1 MKAAIETREIITINV
16 GGFCLRGTHHKP
28 KDEDRDSHL
37 TDNEKSHI
45 GILFLSGSVEPRAA
59 FGDSAVYWA
68 EWLSSSGYRSFRF
81 DLPGLGD
88 SDGDLPGTEPAF
100 MSLVNAGAFA
110 SSGCSIADHLVERF
124 RLCGILLVGH
134 CSGAVNALY
143 SAAANN
149 RIMGLVL
156 LDPYFN
162 LRPESEIQNALLTWH
177 WRIIGRLVGDGS
189 AQAYL
194 RAVRLHSYLRSIY
207 RRKMRLPGAS
217 NLPLIRCWNQIASR
231 GTRILVLRSS
241 SFIPKPEEFD
251 YISHFQSVA
260 GRDCQV
266 SVKVIEGATHDFAER
281 RAREAVGRYTEQWLS
296 AFPRLT
302 GFAET
307 PATQYHSPALTADA
321 VSRTD
326 LRVH

>member
-1 MKAAIETREIITINV
+1 
-16 GGFCLRGTHHKP
+16 
-28 KDEDRDSHL
+28 
-37 TDNEKSHI
+37 
-45 GILFLSGSVEPRAA
+45 
-59 FGDSAVYWA
+59 
-68 EWLSSSGYRSFRF
+68 
-81 DLPGLGD
+81 
-88 SDGDLPGTEPAF
+88 
-100 MSLVNAGAFA
+100 MSLVNAGVFA
-110 SSGCSIADHLVERF
+110 PSVCSIADHLVERF
-124 RLCGILLVGH
+124 RLHGILLVGH
-134 CSGAVNALY
+134 CSGAVTALY
-143 SAAANN
+143 SAAADN

-177 WRIIGRLVGDGS
+177 WRIIGKLVGDGS

-194 RAVRLHSYLRSIY
+194 RAVRLHSYLRGIY

-217 NLPLIRCWNQIASR
+217 NLPLIRCWNQVASR

-260 GRDCQV
+260 GRDCHI
-266 SVKVIEGATHDFAER
+266 SVKLIEGATHDFAER
-281 RAREAVGRYTEQWLS
+281 HVREVVRRYTEHWLS
-296 AFPRLT
+296 AFPALT
-302 GFAET
+302 GFAEDPGT
-307 PATQYHSPALTADA
+307 EYHSPELADA